1 MAEEITNNKPL
12 WDVNKRKF
20 ASKGKKPSTN
30 VVIVG
35 DDINFFYAV
44 LIAFKWIL
52 VINIAA
58 FPFFIFWYILFL
70 ENVL

>member
-12 WDVNKRKF
+12 WDVNKEKF
-20 ASKGKKPSTN
+20 ESKGKKPSTN

-70 ENVL
+70 ENVF